1 MADSIALFSSK
12 FNNYFTDGQMQN
24 LSVNQQLSEIQDA
37 LTQIS
42 AQVQQLKENV
52 LTDNGNPRDKT
63 SNTEA
68 QISTFS
74 VETLAVQLSHA
85 DINKS
90 VVKPKPKQ

>member
-1 MADSIALFSSK
+1 
-12 FNNYFTDGQMQN
+12 MQK

-52 LTDNGNPRDKT
+52 LTDNGNARDET

-68 QISTFS
+68 QMSTFS
-74 VETLAVQLSHA
+74 AETLAVQ
-85 DINKS
+85 
-90 VVKPKPKQ
+90 

>member
-1 MADSIALFSSK
+1 
-12 FNNYFTDGQMQN
+12 MQN
-24 LSVNQQLSEIQDA
+24 LSVKQQLSEIQDA

-52 LTDNGNPRDKT
+52 LTDNGNPDKT

-68 QISTFS
+68 QMSTFS

-90 VVKPKPKQ
+90 AVKPKPKQ

>member
-1 MADSIALFSSK
+1 
-12 FNNYFTDGQMQN
+12 MQK

-52 LTDNGNPRDKT
+52 LTGNGDPRDET

-68 QISTFS
+68 QMSTFS
-74 VETLAVQLSHA
+74 AETLAVQ
-85 DINKS
+85 
-90 VVKPKPKQ
+90 